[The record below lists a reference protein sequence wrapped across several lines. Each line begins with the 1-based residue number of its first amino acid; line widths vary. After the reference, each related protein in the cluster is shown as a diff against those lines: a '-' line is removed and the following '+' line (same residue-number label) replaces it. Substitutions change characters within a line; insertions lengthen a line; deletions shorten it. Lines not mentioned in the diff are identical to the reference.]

1 MSDLDKQTKFNLHMT
16 IQDALRKVRIML
28 AVDEE
33 IEVSEDIKMAEAK
46 LIDGTEVYTE
56 GAMEATNILYIKVED
71 EGDAPFATPGIHETE
86 DGILITVGEN
96 GEIMEV
102 LEKNANA
109 VTEEVVEETMEEVI
123 VKDVPEEAVAPTED
137 LLAGIADLLKPFTEE
152 IQTLNEE
159 IVALKARFSIIADE
173 PAANP
178 IRNTFSETKLA
189 KENQLAS
196 RMEALRA
203 IRNN

>member
-1 MSDLDKQTKFNLHMT
+1 MT

-28 AVDEE
+28 TEDEK

-56 GAMEATNILYIKVED
+56 GAMEATNVLYIKVE

-173 PAANP
+173 PAAHP